1 MVLNKTLY
9 FSSVLFLFSCSNES
23 SVSEISTEN
32 EPIREAKTLYVLH
45 CETCHGLDGTKGT
58 SNAAN
63 LQASKIE
70 DSEIKSVILN
80 GNDKGMMPYKTLI
93 TNDKEIEA
101 LVEYVKNLRK

>member
-1 MVLNKTLY
+1 MVLKNFLY
-9 FSSVLFLFSCSNES
+9 FSSVFFLFSCSNES
-23 SVSEISTEN
+23 SISEVSTEN

-45 CETCHGLDGTKGT
+45 CETCHGMDGTKGT

-63 LQASKIE
+63 LQTSKLADAE
-70 DSEIKSVILN
+70 VKSVILN

-93 TNDKEIEA
+93 TNEKEIDA